1 MKKSF
6 MTRALATGLSLA
18 MAFSL
23 TAATNVTTAA
33 AAAKPAMKASKMTVK
48 EGKSKTFLATA
59 KTLKT
64 YKITKAKVKNAS
76 AKQYISVKKN
86 AKGTGIVVTGKKGA
100 DTARKI
106 VITFQNKK
114 TKKTTNLTTKVVV
127 KAVKQEE
134 EKLTMTASVKGVKT
148 IELDFNKAIVSSA
161 AVKVTVKKGTAA
173 RDCKATVDGAKITLA
188 MDAKLTAGTYDVSVE
203 GVDTTAMTA
212 SVVVEKDETL
222 TSYEIADYLVAGGI
236 NVTTNGSIKYAAL
249 NQYGEKM
256 TASEPSVTCSFGKVT
271 KVKAATATAEGE
283 ITVEEIPTI
292 LGIVGTKGTVVL
304 VAKDTGV
311 TATKEIS
318 FNTAATA
325 ATAEVVGTYNKNS
338 AALKNISENDTIA
351 DYELLFTVK
360 DQYGYA
366 MSADKLNNLNIS
378 IVGGLTNIEKDTT
391 GLTTR
396 TLKGVDYVAL
406 PLKGGKAVAGD
417 VNVMVVNPYKGLLV
431 NTTIS
436 VAKSVVIKSIS
447 ITADNGVYEDQDNE
461 MAYEI
466 VDADGKSVTGYA
478 ELTNSVGLDKRMRFE
493 RKSDGSAKLLYNP
506 GTGVVPRQT
515 NTDKATLPQVVTVS
529 ANRQTSGDFLLK
541 TFTFT
546 VNQKRFVKGVTGI
559 KSDVTTSTAKGGKT
573 LEIKSTDIILAD
585 QYSNKVTSDEKIFD
599 TNMALGKTTGTSVYV
614 AANGAF
620 TYAVNGN
627 KLIATPAAVGTATV
641 YLKYGKDVTA
651 STSDYDAKF
660 NISVFDTTGVDV
672 STLAIDSINDGFA
685 VQLDAN
691 GAVSGSGLTAADV
704 KVVATVGGT
713 KTVIPTSQYVIV
725 KNENNTLSGE
735 DKNKGVDTKT
745 AKLTVQVT
753 TWDSANTPIETLITK
768 EYQVSNAAAK
778 LYKVTDAADATKSV
792 SAGAIVKSSDLVAN
806 FTFKDQ
812 YGKEVKGNA
821 LGATKADSV
830 AYFIE
835 MISATDKSG
844 YTISHNNN
852 EKAQIEFKNAGVY
865 KVKVTANTP
874 DGSSKSYTYTVEVN

>member
-134 EKLTMTASVKGVKT
+134 EKLAMTAAVKGVKT
-148 IELDFNKAIVSSA
+148 IELDFNKAIASPT

-173 RDCKATVDGAKITLA
+173 RDCKATVDGTKITLA

-212 SVVVEKDETL
+212 AVVVEKDETL

-256 TASEPSVTCSFGKVT
+256 TASEPSVTCSFGKVGN
-271 KVKAATATAEGE
+271 VKAATATAEGE
-283 ITVEEIPTI
+283 IPVSEIPPV

-325 ATAEVVGTYNKNS
+325 ATAEIVGTYNKNS

-366 MSADKLNNLNIS
+366 MSADKLDLNIS
-378 IVGGLTNIEKDTT
+378 IVGGLTNIAKGVT

-406 PLKGGKAVAGD
+406 PLQGGKAVAGD

-478 ELTNSVGLDKRMRFE
+478 ELTNSVGLDSHLRFE

-506 GTGVVPRQT
+506 GAKVVTPQA

-529 ANRQTSGDFLLK
+529 ANKQTSGDFLLK

-559 KSDVTTSTAKGGKT
+559 KADVTTSTAKGGKNLT
-573 LEIKSTDIILAD
+573 INSTDIILAD
-585 QYSNKVTSDEKIFD
+585 QYSNKVTSDERIFVKD
-599 TNMALGKTTGTSVYV
+599 MALGTTTGTSIYV
-614 AANGAF
+614 ATNGAF
-620 TYAVNGN
+620 NISVSGN
-627 KLIATPAAVGTATV
+627 KLTATPVNVGTATV
-641 YLKYGKDVTA
+641 YLKYGKNVTA
-651 STSDYDAKF
+651 KTSDYDAKF
-660 NISVFDTTGVDV
+660 SISVFDTNGVDV

-685 VQLDAN
+685 VQLTSG
-691 GAVSGSGLTAADV
+691 GAVSGSGLTASDV

-725 KNENNTLSGE
+725 KNENNTLSKE
-735 DKNKGVDTKT
+735 DINKGVDTKT

-753 TWDSANTPIETLITK
+753 TWDSANTPIETQITK
-768 EYQVSNAAAK
+768 EYQVSKADAK

-792 SAGAIVKSSDLVAN
+792 STGAIVTRGAFVAN

-812 YGKEVKGNA
+812 YGTEVKGNA

-865 KVKVTANTP
+865 KVKVTAKTP
-874 DGSSKSYTYTVEVN
+874 DGSSKSYTYTVTAAK